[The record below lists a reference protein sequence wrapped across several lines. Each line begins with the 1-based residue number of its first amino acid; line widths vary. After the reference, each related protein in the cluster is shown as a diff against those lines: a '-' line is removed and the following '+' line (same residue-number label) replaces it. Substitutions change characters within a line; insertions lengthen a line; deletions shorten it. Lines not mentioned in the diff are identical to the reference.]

1 MSYLCYMSVY
11 KQTEKKHIHIYIYT
25 HYFYISILVPWIS
38 ELGVKRQPMKKTSCI
53 MVALELIGK
62 CDPPVIVVTWCRDMV
77 CWTCLIYAQ
86 FSREHFDGVVL
97 CDYWRVPSGKLT

>member
-1 MSYLCYMSVY
+1 MLYECI
-11 KQTEKKHIHIYIYT
+11 QTNREKTHTYIYIYT

-62 CDPPVIVVTWCRDMV
+62 CDPPVIVVT
-77 CWTCLIYAQ
+77 
-86 FSREHFDGVVL
+86 
-97 CDYWRVPSGKLT
+97 